1 MPAGDVTVVAAG
13 DIAGGV
19 GGGDSKYTADLIQSN
34 INRYFKVLALGDLQ
48 YPDGRYSDFL
58 TSYDT
63 TWGKFKAKTAPA
75 MGNHE
80 ADGAG
85 YFDYFNGVGVTNGP
99 AGTRGKGWYSYD
111 TGTSASSGWHVVALN
126 SECVG
131 KPCGTEQLTWLQNDL
146 GSTLKPCTMAY
157 WHKPRFSSGDHGND
171 AGMQPFWDLL
181 NQHGA
186 ELVLSGHDHDYE
198 RFAPMNASGV
208 RDDARGVRQFV
219 VGTGGIGFRGIGN
232 TANSEAR
239 NIDTLGALEVGLQAN
254 SYSWK
259 FVRANS
265 PGNGTFTDSG
275 TATCHGK

>member
-1 MPAGDVTVVAAG
+1 MVAAG
-13 DIAGGV
+13 DVAGGV
-19 GGGDSKYTADLIQSN
+19 GGGDSKYTGDLIQAN

-58 TSYDT
+58 ASYDK
-63 TWGKFKAKTAPA
+63 TWGKFKAKTAPV

-85 YFDYFNGVGVTNGP
+85 YFDYFNGVGAANGP
-99 AGTRGKGWYSYD
+99 AGARGKGWYSYD
-111 TGTSASSGWHVVALN
+111 TGNAKTSGWHVVALN

-131 KPCGTEQLTWLQNDL
+131 KPCGTEQLTWLQTDL
-146 GSTLKPCTMAY
+146 ASTVKPCTMAY
-157 WHKPRFSSGDHGND
+157 WHKPRFSSGNHGDD
-171 AGMQPFWDLL
+171 AKMQPFWNLL

-186 ELVLSGHDHDYE
+186 EVVLSGHDHDYE

-232 TANSEAR
+232 TANSQTR
-239 NIDTLGALEVGLQAN
+239 NTDTLGALEVGLQAN

-259 FVRANS
+259 FVRATS

-275 TATCHGK
+275 TTTCHGK